1 MPTYI
6 GEFAALT
13 AAFLWAASSA
23 IYGRLG
29 PHITPLLL
37 NLFKGLMAIALLLLT
52 LIIRHE
58 LGAGLETTS
67 VILLL
72 ISGAIGIGLGDTA
85 YFEALY
91 CLGARR
97 VLLMEALAPPLAALI
112 ALIGLQEIL
121 SWQAWIGILLTVAG
135 VAWVIT
141 ERTPQ
146 TSVEFLADPLATQR
160 QTRRGIVFGIL
171 AALGQASGAVLS
183 RAALAETDTSPLWST
198 LLRLTAGVVVIL
210 VLIGWRR
217 HPVRSQTLFR
227 SPRLLGIVAIT
238 AFFSTYL
245 AIWLQQVSLKFAAT
259 GIAQALSS
267 TSPLFILPIAAATGE
282 KISPRAILGVC
293 LALTGVWILLRYR

>member
-1 MPTYI
+1 MWLNYI
-6 GEFAALT
+6 GELAALT

-29 PHITPLLL
+29 AQITPLLL
-37 NLFKGLMAIALLLLT
+37 NLFKGLIAIALLILT

-58 LGAGLETTS
+58 LGAGLEATS

-112 ALIGLQEIL
+112 ALVFLQEVL
-121 SWQAWIGILLTVAG
+121 SWQAWTGILLTVAG

-141 ERTPQ
+141 ERTTRSAAEAQ
-146 TSVEFLADPLATQR
+146 ASQR
-160 QTRRGIVFGIL
+160 QTRRGIIFGLL

-183 RAALAETDTSPLWST
+183 RAALAGSETSPLWST
-198 LLRLTAGVVVIL
+198 LLRLIAGVVVIL
-210 VLIGWRR
+210 VLILWRR
-217 HPVRSQTLFR
+217 HPVRSQAFVR
-227 SPRLLGIVAIT
+227 SPRLLGIIAIT

-282 KISPRAILGVC
+282 KISLRAVLGVC
-293 LALTGVWILLRYR
+293 VALVGVWVLLRYR

>member
-1 MPTYI
+1 MLNYI
-6 GEFAALT
+6 GELAALT

-29 PHITPLLL
+29 AHITPLLL
-37 NLFKGLMAIALLLLT
+37 NLFKGLIAIALLLLT

-58 LGAGLETTS
+58 LGAGLQTTS
-67 VILLL
+67 IILLL

-112 ALIGLQEIL
+112 ALIFLQEIL
-121 SWQAWIGILLTVAG
+121 SWQAWTGILLTVAG

-141 ERTPQ
+141 ERTAESPA
-146 TSVEFLADPLATQR
+146 ELHATR
-160 QTRRGIVFGIL
+160 QHTRRGLIFGLL

-198 LLRLTAGVVVIL
+198 LLRLTAGVMVIL
-210 VLIGWRR
+210 LLIVWRR

-227 SPRLLGIVAIT
+227 SPQLLGVVAIT

-245 AIWLQQVSLKFAAT
+245 AIWLQQISLKFAAT

-267 TSPLFILPIAAATGE
+267 TSPLFILPIAAAFGE
-282 KISPRAILGVC
+282 KISLRAILGVC
-293 LALTGVWILLRYR
+293 IALVGVWILLRYR

>member
-1 MPTYI
+1 MLNYI
-6 GEFAALT
+6 GELAALT

-29 PHITPLLL
+29 AHITPLLL
-37 NLFKGLMAIALLLLT
+37 NLFKGLIAIALLLLT

-58 LGAGLETTS
+58 LGAGLQSTS

-72 ISGAIGIGLGDTA
+72 ISGAVGIGLGDTA

-112 ALIGLQEIL
+112 ALIFLQEIL
-121 SWQAWIGILLTVAG
+121 SWQAWTGILLTVAG

-141 ERTPQ
+141 ERTAESPAELHVTRQ
-146 TSVEFLADPLATQR
+146 
-160 QTRRGIVFGIL
+160 QTRRGLIFGFL

-183 RAALAETDTSPLWST
+183 RAALAETNTSPLWST
-198 LLRLTAGVVVIL
+198 LLRLAAGVIVIL
-210 VLIGWRR
+210 LLIVWRR

-227 SPRLLGIVAIT
+227 SPQLLGIVAIT

-245 AIWLQQVSLKFAAT
+245 AIWLQQISLKFAAT

-267 TSPLFILPIAAATGE
+267 TSPLFILPIAAAFGE
-282 KISPRAILGVC
+282 KISLRAILGVC
-293 LALTGVWILLRYR
+293 IALVGVWILLRYR

>member
-1 MPTYI
+1 MLNYI
-6 GEFAALT
+6 GELAALT
-13 AAFLWAASSA
+13 AAFLWASSSA

-29 PHITPLLL
+29 AHITPLLL
-37 NLFKGLMAIALLLLT
+37 NLFKGVIAIALLLLT

-58 LGAGLETTS
+58 LGAGLQTTS
-67 VILLL
+67 AVLLL

-112 ALIGLQEIL
+112 ALIFLQEIL
-121 SWQAWIGILLTVAG
+121 SWQAWTGILLTVAG

-141 ERTPQ
+141 ERTTESPAELHTNRQ
-146 TSVEFLADPLATQR
+146 
-160 QTRRGIVFGIL
+160 QTRRGLIFGLL

-198 LLRLTAGVVVIL
+198 LLRLTAGVIVIL
-210 VLIGWRR
+210 LLIVWRR

-245 AIWLQQVSLKFAAT
+245 AIWLQQISLKFAAT

-267 TSPLFILPIAAATGE
+267 TSPLFILPIAAAFGE
-282 KISPRAILGVC
+282 KISLRAILGVC
-293 LALTGVWILLRYR
+293 VALAGVWILLRYR